1 MLRQQDS
8 LGLTN
13 EVADSIAILNKTYG
27 KVIDSIWTPVAK
39 FLAPGPSRHQW
50 LVDSPVQFRYLTCS
64 RSR

>member
-1 MLRQQDS
+1 MRSETHLHPRA
-8 LGLTN
+8 
-13 EVADSIAILNKTYG
+13 EVADSIAILNETYG